1 MKSHFTEEQLTPLEK
16 KVRTDFENMQA
27 SVQEMYSLIESIY
40 LKVPELEQHPYL
52 FFQAEKIVKET
63 LNLNP

>member
-1 MKSHFTEEQLTPLEK
+1 MNLET

-27 SVQEMYSLIESIY
+27 SMMVIDPKRYQEMYSLIESIY
-40 LKVPELEQHPYL
+40 LKVPELERYPLL
-52 FFQAEKIVKET
+52 FERAEKIVKET